1 MVRLSALL
9 IGACFAVAGC
19 NAQQGSAPEVPAVPD
34 APVVAVDAQAEE
46 GTIVAN
52 DFDGLLCR
60 ITRGEHVDAAE
71 SGNRSTS
78 SSNGTTI
85 TVIGSKS
92 QSLFSQN
99 GKAAITV
106 TRAAV
111 IHLTFPDG
119 ELVSVETS
127 SDVEK
132 ITVTIDGPDAISCK
146 SEV

>member
-1 MVRLSALL
+1 MLRGAVLL
-9 IGACFAVAGC
+9 IGACFAVASC
-19 NAQQGSAPEVPAVPD
+19 NAQQGSAPEVSI
-34 APVVAVDAQAEE
+34 EE
-46 GTIVAN
+46 GVAMAEN
-52 DFDGLLCR
+52 FDGLCK
-60 ITRGEHVDAAE
+60 ITRGEHIEAPE

-92 QSLFSQN
+92 QSLSSQN

-106 TRAAV
+106 TRAAL

-132 ITVTIDGPDAISCK
+132 ITVTIDGPDAITCK

>member
-1 MVRLSALL
+1 MVRASALV
-9 IGACFAVAGC
+9 IAACFAVAGC
-19 NAQQGSAPEVPAVPD
+19 NAQQASAPD
-34 APVVAVDAQAEE
+34 ISAPAQAEQQAEQGTVVASEIYTSDFE
-46 GTIVAN
+46 G
-52 DFDGLLCR
+52 LCR
-60 ITRGEHVDAAE
+60 ITKGEHVKAPE

-92 QSLFSQN
+92 QSLSSQN

-106 TRAAV
+106 TGAAF

-119 ELVSVETS
+119 ALVSVETS
-127 SDVEK
+127 GDVEK